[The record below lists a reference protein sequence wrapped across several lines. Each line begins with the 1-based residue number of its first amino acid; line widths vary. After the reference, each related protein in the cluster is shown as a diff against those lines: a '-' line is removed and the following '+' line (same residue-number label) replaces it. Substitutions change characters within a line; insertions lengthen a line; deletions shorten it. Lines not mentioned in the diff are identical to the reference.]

1 MKSLQRLLLASG
13 ILASACVSAVAE
25 TNVRTDRSQPA
36 PPDSDAQRIEDLVLA
51 SRILFNEGV
60 LDSFG
65 HVSVRS
71 LTNPSRFFMPRAM
84 PPALV
89 TAKDII
95 ELNAADA
102 EPIAANS
109 PRPNGEKFI
118 HSEIYKVRADVQA
131 VVHSHAPGVIPFS
144 LTPSRPLR
152 PVLHTA
158 GFLPERVSVFDHRSV
173 SKDDPS
179 QRGKLLVNNAKLGAA
194 LARTL
199 AADSVVLIRGHGDV
213 VVGESLPWAVVRA
226 IYTQVNARTLLE
238 ALTLGQDVTYLNE
251 DEIRYHRNEL
261 FPDRPWANFIS
272 RLPRNP

>member
-1 MKSLQRLLLASG
+1 MISMQKLLVAAG
-13 ILASACVSAVAE
+13 ILASACVFAVAE
-25 TNVRTDRSQPA
+25 QNVRTDRSQPA

-51 SRILFNEGV
+51 SRVLFNEGV

-71 LTNPSRFFMPRAM
+71 LKNPKHFFMPRAM

-95 ELNAADA
+95 ELDADA
-102 EPIAANS
+102 DPIVANS

-118 HSEIYKVRADVQA
+118 HSEIYKVRPDVKA
-131 VVHSHAPGVIPFS
+131 IVHSHAPGVIPFS
-144 LTPSRPLR
+144 LTPARPLR
-152 PVLHTA
+152 PVIHTA

-194 LARTL
+194 LAQTL
-199 AADSVVLIRGHGDV
+199 AADSVVLIRGHGNV
-213 VVGESLPWAVVRA
+213 VVGESLPWAVLRA
-226 IYTQVNARTLLE
+226 VYTQVNARTLLE
-238 ALTLGQDVTYLNE
+238 ALSLGQDVTYLDD
-251 DEIRYHRNEL
+251 DEIKYHRKEL
-261 FPDRPWANFIS
+261 FPDRPWANFIA
-272 RLPRNP
+272 RLPRSP